1 MNVSTYPTDFIR
13 CRGARI
19 PNEIQF
25 RGLHP
30 LWNIYSGNEIDT
42 AGRTVYFFI
51 VVSTQMPFRRH
62 SKHCVLHM
70 GSSVSIQ
77 RPRVSS
83 MGFRGRFLSSQ
94 SFREITLISTVM
106 SFSRG
111 IRMRSSLEFILRI
124 SSSPWSLWKSDV
136 VTGEPRQLSSHR
148 GGPCRS
154 VVCKLDLGTK
164 PRDSSDVGTFG
175 S

>member
-1 MNVSTYPTDFIR
+1 MSWSTYPKRDSVPRSAPIMER
-13 CRGARI
+13 LQRQRNRYRGSHGLFFSSWCPRKCPLDVI
-19 PNEIQF
+19 PNIA
-25 RGLHP
+25 
-30 LWNIYSGNEIDT
+30 YYT
-42 AGRTVYFFI
+42 AA
-51 VVSTQMPFRRH
+51 
-62 SKHCVLHM
+62 M

-77 RPRVSS
+77 RPRVSP

-106 SFSRG
+106 SFSRS
-111 IRMRSSLEFILRI
+111 IRMRSSLEFLLCI

-164 PRDSSDVGTFG
+164 PRGLK
-175 S
+175 